1 VLVALTYVHMVGQ
14 LIPRV
19 GFKAKV
25 KEWNDFKNA
34 IEIYESDPEMNPINE
49 LQVPLPPSLCSTAHT
64 MYVRM
69 PRRLSCKNK
78 YKNKCPETA
87 RTWILW

>member
-1 VLVALTYVHMVGQ
+1 MVGQ

-49 LQVPLPPSLCSTAHT
+49 LQVPLSPSSLCSEVDDICVCMPKVVLHCAYHVCAHATAIVT
-64 MYVRM
+64 
-69 PRRLSCKNK
+69 
-78 YKNKCPETA
+78 
-87 RTWILW
+87 